1 MPGVFSILKRD
12 IEGGTFLE
20 TRKESLTALV
30 SCFARGYHASN
41 SREPIFNDFIANSLL
56 KEEEKQLIATNWAN
70 AIAFY
75 DQKKS
80 DTLRTFD
87 EKLEWV
93 MNNQTI
99 PQLVSRARYA
109 EDGLRSAIERGF
121 KQYVILGAGFDTFA
135 LRQENVPEDFMIYEI
150 DHPATQA
157 FKLSRLQEN
166 GIDIPENVKFVP
178 IDFKRDSLRNEL
190 KKSGYDQQKYT
201 YFSLLGVVMYLDKKD
216 FYQLL
221 SSVSEISVNG
231 SSFIFDYLDDT
242 AFNDRIASKKLIQMR
257 QITAHT
263 GEPMISGFDPFE
275 LDRELQDC
283 NMLLYE
289 NLSPANI
296 EDMYFAGREDGLH
309 AFDHFHFA
317 HLAVNK

>member
-1 MPGVFSILKRD
+1 
-12 IEGGTFLE
+12 LE
-20 TRKESLTALV
+20 SKKESLTAIV

-41 SREPIFNDFIANSLL
+41 SREPIFNDFIAKSLL
-56 KEEEKQLIATNWAN
+56 MDEEKQLIAANWAN
-70 AIAFY
+70 AIAFF
-75 DQKKS
+75 DQEKS
-80 DTLRTFD
+80 ETLTKFD
-87 EKLEWV
+87 DKLHWV
-93 MNNQTI
+93 MSNQTI

-109 EDGLRSAIERGF
+109 EDGLKAAIQRGF

-135 LRQENVPEDFMIYEI
+135 LRQARLPEDFVIYEV
-150 DHPATQA
+150 DLPATQA
-157 FKLSRLQEN
+157 FKINRLEEI
-166 GIDIPENVKFVP
+166 GIEIPENVRFVP
-178 IDFKRDSLRNEL
+178 VDFKNDSLHDAL
-190 KKSGYDQQKYT
+190 KKSGYDEQKYT

-221 SSVSEISVNG
+221 SSVSEMSVNG
-231 SSFIFDYLDDT
+231 SSLIFDYLDDT
-242 AFNDRIASKKLIQMR
+242 AFDVSIASKKLTQMR

-296 EDMYFAGREDGLH
+296 EDMYFKGREDGLH

-317 HLAVNK
+317 HLVVHK

>member
-1 MPGVFSILKRD
+1 M
-12 IEGGTFLE
+12 E

-30 SCFARGYHASN
+30 SCFARGYHAFESK
-41 SREPIFNDFIANSLL
+41 EPIFNDYVAHSLL

-70 AIAFY
+70 AIAFF
-75 DQKKS
+75 DQEKS
-80 DTLRTFD
+80 ETLESID
-87 EKLEWV
+87 EKLQWV

-135 LRQENVPEDFMIYEI
+135 LRQENLPEDFIIYEV

-157 FKLSRLQEN
+157 FKINRLQEA
-166 GIDIPENVKFVP
+166 GIALPGNVKFVP
-178 IDFKRDSLRNEL
+178 VDFKSDSLREEL
-190 KKSGYDQQKYT
+190 MNSGYDQQKYT
-201 YFSLLGVVMYLDKKD
+201 YFSLLGVVMYLAKKD

-221 SSVSEISVNG
+221 ASVADMSING
-231 SSFIFDYLDDT
+231 SSFTFDYLDDT
-242 AFNDRIASKKLIQMR
+242 AFHEKMASTKLTKMR
-257 QITAHT
+257 QITART
-263 GEPMISGFDPFE
+263 GEPIITGFDPFE
-275 LDRELQDC
+275 LDLELQDC
-283 NMLLYE
+283 QMLLYE

-296 EDMYFAGREDGLH
+296 EDMYFKGREDGLR

-317 HLAVNK
+317 HLVVNK